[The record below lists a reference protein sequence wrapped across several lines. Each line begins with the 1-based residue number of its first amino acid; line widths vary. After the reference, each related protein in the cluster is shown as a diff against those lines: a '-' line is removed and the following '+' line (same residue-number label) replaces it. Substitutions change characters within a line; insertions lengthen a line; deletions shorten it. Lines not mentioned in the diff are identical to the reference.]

1 MSPSRSPPPAA
12 RAGTSLAQGRRS
24 RSAPPALLSPAPPR
38 ALPRKRAHYPVHLS
52 YDTMAVLQQQQNSEP
67 AGLAFTST
75 MFRWDETPLA
85 SAELQSRLLEVRRST
100 AGIEAS
106 HAARRRFHTTFG
118 LVRFP
123 EPWGNVVDLD

>member
-38 ALPRKRAHYPVHLS
+38 ALPRKRAHYPVRIMSHA
-52 YDTMAVLQQQQNSEP
+52 TVAVSQQQNSELFRGAVP
-67 AGLAFTST
+67 T

-85 SAELQSRLLEVRRST
+85 SAEVQSTLLEVRRST
-100 AGIEAS
+100 AGIEAW